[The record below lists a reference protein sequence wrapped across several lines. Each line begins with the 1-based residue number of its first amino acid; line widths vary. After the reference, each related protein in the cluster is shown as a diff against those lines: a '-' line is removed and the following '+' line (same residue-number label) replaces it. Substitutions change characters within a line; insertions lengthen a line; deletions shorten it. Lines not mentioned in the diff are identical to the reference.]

1 MSSIKILPHGTGSG
15 RRAVRYLLQA
25 LDSRGQPR
33 GTIKVLK
40 GDPAMTARLID
51 SQRTVQRYTSLVVA
65 WHPEDRQ
72 TEAQMRTCLDELIEL
87 MRGGLDVDRLDVL
100 AVMHDGHLH
109 VIVPRVDLLTG
120 KAYNPAPPGWER
132 AYGALRDAWNY
143 EHNWA
148 RPDDPA
154 RARPLQPGRV
164 PPVERDP
171 RILMTRAVE
180 DALLAGTI
188 TDRAGV
194 VHVLEAHGQIT
205 REGRD
210 SVSVTLP
217 TSPRPVRL
225 KGPIF
230 ARELDADAVR
240 AAVARDRADDTPQ
253 PSGCGVD
260 TATARSRA
268 HMARQAL
275 AEAMKRREAYTAT
288 RYRQRPAP
296 EAVPAWAVEDPD
308 LFAARKQAIVAALLA
323 KKPVRRPAASVPAGS
338 APPAPVPVAVVD
350 QTAQMKARLA
360 ELRTASL
367 HAEARASSAS
377 MTESL
382 LGYPRSALVELRRA
396 LGDAQ
401 REREELE
408 RRIEARNWR
417 ARAAARLADPE
428 AAQVAEV
435 SRQAQQIGR
444 EIVEKEATVSA
455 ADRAHSETLQAQQEA
470 RKASAAVKAA
480 EAELKAAETA
490 QSDTQRRQDA
500 LLQRPAHTGVRVL
513 GPSPI

>member
-1 MSSIKILPHGTGSG
+1 MSSIKVLPHGIGSG

-33 GTIKVLK
+33 RMIKVLK

-51 SQRTVQRYTSLVVA
+51 SQHTVQRYTSLVVA
-65 WHPEDRQ
+65 WHPEDRP

-87 MRGGLDVDRLDVL
+87 MCGGLDADRLDVL
-100 AVMHDGHLH
+100 AVMHDGHFH
-109 VIVPRVDLLTG
+109 VVMPRVDLLTG
-120 KAYNPAPPGWER
+120 KSYNPAPPGWER

-164 PPVERDP
+164 PPIERDP
-171 RILMTRAVE
+171 RILMTRSVE
-180 DALLAGTI
+180 DALLAGEI

-194 VHVLEAHGQIT
+194 VRVLKAHGEIT
-205 REGRD
+205 RQGRD

-217 TSPRPVRL
+217 TIVRPVRL

-240 AAVARDRADDTPQ
+240 AAVARHRAADAPQ

-260 TATARSRA
+260 AATARGRA
-268 HMARQAL
+268 HLARQAL
-275 AEAMKRREAYTAT
+275 AEAVKRRQAYTAT

-296 EAVPAWAVEDPD
+296 ETIPAWSVEDPD
-308 LFAARKQAIVAALLA
+308 HFAARQRAMVEARLA
-323 KKPVRRPAASVPAGS
+323 TRKPVA
-338 APPAPVPVAVVD
+338 APPAPAIASSLAAQPAPVD
-350 QTAQMKARLA
+350 RIAQMKVRLA

-382 LGYPRSALVELRRA
+382 LGHPRDALVELRRA
-396 LGDAQ
+396 LGNAKC
-401 REREELE
+401 EREGLE
-408 RRIEARNWR
+408 RQIEARNWL
-417 ARAAARLADPE
+417 ARVAARLADPE

-435 SRQAQQIGR
+435 SRQAQQIER

-480 EAELKAAETA
+480 EAELKAAEAA
-490 QSDTQRRQDA
+490 QSDAQRRQDA
-500 LLQRPAHTGVRVL
+500 LLQHPTHTGVRVFR
-513 GPSPI
+513 PSPI